1 MTANEKLARE
11 WMIKTFLPDSSEWV
25 DVKAQ
30 SLTAL
35 LDTVAA
41 RERESSQAALEN
53 ALTQLREVR
62 QMYVTLDERAR
73 RQEREKCAGMLKA
86 LAWDDSGLCV
96 DPDLDEIADELAAAA
111 AEMRK

>member
-35 LDTVAA
+35 LNTVAA
-41 RERESSQAALEN
+41 RERVSFKQHWR
-53 ALTQLREVR
+53 TPLRSYAKFGR
-62 QMYVTLDERAR
+62 CT
-73 RQEREKCAGMLKA
+73 
-86 LAWDDSGLCV
+86 
-96 DPDLDEIADELAAAA
+96 
-111 AEMRK
+111 

>member
-41 RERESSQAALEN
+41 GSGNPLKQHWR
-53 ALTQLREVR
+53 TPLRSYAKFGR
-62 QMYVTLDERAR
+62 CT
-73 RQEREKCAGMLKA
+73 
-86 LAWDDSGLCV
+86 
-96 DPDLDEIADELAAAA
+96 
-111 AEMRK
+111 

>member
-1 MTANEKLARE
+1 M
-11 WMIKTFLPDSSEWV
+11 
-25 DVKAQ
+25 
-30 SLTAL
+30 
-35 LDTVAA
+35 
-41 RERESSQAALEN
+41 EN

-111 AEMRK
+111 AYAAADAYRRPLRRRRSHNATPRMRRPV